1 MAGFGALFP
10 QVPNQPAGFPA
21 VEAGMATSPKSVR
34 YYVQVARLRLDTA
47 IVEVD
52 ASDDGDAEQKA
63 IEQARLLPGAE
74 WELQPFDHAAYQPHA
89 EAMVAQDELTESEV
103 VEDALRRNE
112 TRYLLLKGDC
122 ETGEGD
128 IILQPW
134 LKTQEPDL
142 LASDLCAEWIG
153 ALEQLGLT
161 HLSERLD
168 DLAGGSLP
176 TASDRILFGAPS
188 RKRRDK

>member
-1 MAGFGALFP
+1 
-10 QVPNQPAGFPA
+10 
-21 VEAGMATSPKSVR
+21 MATSPKSVR

-63 IEQARLLPGAE
+63 IERARLLPGAV
-74 WELQPFDHAAYQPHA
+74 WELHPFDHAAYRPHA
-89 EAMVAQDELTESEV
+89 EAVIAQDELTESEV

-112 TRYLLLKGDC
+112 TCYLLLKGDC

-176 TASDRILFGAPS
+176 TASDRILFGARS
-188 RKRRDK
+188 KKRRDK

>member
-1 MAGFGALFP
+1 
-10 QVPNQPAGFPA
+10 
-21 VEAGMATSPKSVR
+21 MATSPKSVR

-47 IVEVD
+47 IVGVD
-52 ASDDGDAEQKA
+52 ASDDGDAEKKA
-63 IEQARLLPGAE
+63 IERARLLPDAE
-74 WELQPFDHAAYQPHA
+74 WEMQPFDHAAYQPHA
-89 EAMVAQDELTESEV
+89 EAMIAQDELAEAEV

-128 IILQPW
+128 VILQPW

-176 TASDRILFGAPS
+176 TTSDRILFGARS
-188 RKRRDK
+188 RKQRDK

>member
-1 MAGFGALFP
+1 
-10 QVPNQPAGFPA
+10 
-21 VEAGMATSPKSVR
+21 MATSPKYVR

-63 IEQARLLPGAE
+63 IERARLLPGAE
-74 WELQPFDHAAYQPHA
+74 WELQPFDHAAYQPQA
-89 EAMVAQDELTESEV
+89 QAMIAQDELTESEV

-128 IILQPW
+128 IILQP
-134 LKTQEPDL
+134 
-142 LASDLCAEWIG
+142 
-153 ALEQLGLT
+153 
-161 HLSERLD
+161 
-168 DLAGGSLP
+168 
-176 TASDRILFGAPS
+176 
-188 RKRRDK
+188 

>member
-1 MAGFGALFP
+1 MT
-10 QVPNQPAGFPA
+10 
-21 VEAGMATSPKSVR
+21 TSPKSVR

-47 IVEVD
+47 IVEVE

-89 EAMVAQDELTESEV
+89 EAMIAQDELTDSES

-128 IILQPW
+128 VILQPW

-153 ALEQLGLT
+153 ALKQLGLT
-161 HLSERLD
+161 HLSERWTIWRVEPPPL
-168 DLAGGSLP
+168 LLTGSYSAPLQG
-176 TASDRILFGAPS
+176 SDEISEPYARADYGIDRHERPVLGVGT
-188 RKRRDK
+188 

>member
-1 MAGFGALFP
+1 MELCNKTANWEI
-10 QVPNQPAGFPA
+10 VA
-21 VEAGMATSPKSVR
+21 VISA
-34 YYVQVARLRLDTA
+34 D
-47 IVEVD
+47 I
-52 ASDDGDAEQKA
+52 
-63 IEQARLLPGAE
+63 
-74 WELQPFDHAAYQPHA
+74 
-89 EAMVAQDELTESEV
+89 LTDSEV
-103 VEDALRRNE
+103 VEDTLRRNE
-112 TRYLLLKGDC
+112 TRYLFLKGDC

-128 IILQPW
+128 VILQPW
-134 LKTQEPDL
+134 LNTQEPDL

-176 TASDRILFGAPS
+176 TASDRILFGALS

>member
-1 MAGFGALFP
+1 
-10 QVPNQPAGFPA
+10 
-21 VEAGMATSPKSVR
+21 MATSPKSVR
-34 YYVQVARLRLDTA
+34 YYVQVARLRLDNA

-52 ASDDGDAEQKA
+52 GSDDSDAEQKA
-63 IEQARLLPGAE
+63 IEQARMLPGAE

-89 EAMVAQDELTESEV
+89 EAMIAQDELTDSEV

-122 ETGEGD
+122 EIGEGD
-128 IILQPW
+128 VILQPW
-134 LKTQEPDL
+134 LKVQEPDL
-142 LASDLCAEWIG
+142 LASDLCAEWIS

>member
-1 MAGFGALFP
+1 
-10 QVPNQPAGFPA
+10 
-21 VEAGMATSPKSVR
+21 MATSPKSVR

-63 IEQARLLPGAE
+63 VEQARLLPGAE

-89 EAMVAQDELTESEV
+89 EAMVAQDELTDSEV

-128 IILQPW
+128 VILQPW

-142 LASDLCAEWIG
+142 LASDLCAAWIG

>member
-1 MAGFGALFP
+1 
-10 QVPNQPAGFPA
+10 
-21 VEAGMATSPKSVR
+21 MATSPKSVR

-63 IEQARLLPGAE
+63 IEQARLLPGAK

-89 EAMVAQDELTESEV
+89 ETMVAQDELTDSEV
-103 VEDALRRNE
+103 VEDTLRRNE
-112 TRYLLLKGDC
+112 TRYLFLKGDC

-128 IILQPW
+128 VILQPW
-134 LKTQEPDL
+134 LNTQEPDL

-153 ALEQLGLT
+153 ALEQFGLT

-176 TASDRILFGAPS
+176 TASDRILFGARS
-188 RKRRDK
+188 RKQRDK

>member
-1 MAGFGALFP
+1 
-10 QVPNQPAGFPA
+10 
-21 VEAGMATSPKSVR
+21 MATSPKPVK
-34 YYVQVARLRLDTA
+34 YCVQVARLRLDTA

-52 ASDDGDAEQKA
+52 ASDDCDAEQKA
-63 IEQARLLPGAE
+63 IEWARQLPDAE

-89 EAMVAQDELTESEV
+89 EAMIAQDELPESEA
-103 VEDALRRNE
+103 VEDALRENE
-112 TRYLLLKGDC
+112 TRYVLLKGDR

-128 IILQPW
+128 VILQPW
-134 LKTQEPDL
+134 IETQEPDL
-142 LASDLCAEWIG
+142 LASDLCADWIG
-153 ALEQLGLT
+153 ALKQLGLT

-176 TASDRILFGAPS
+176 TASDRILLGARS

>member
-1 MAGFGALFP
+1 MGIAALRSCRLSASCGGYGCPRRANGFRSSRGCTPQKRDAL
-10 QVPNQPAGFPA
+10 PAS
-21 VEAGMATSPKSVR
+21 ER
-34 YYVQVARLRLDTA
+34 RLR
-47 IVEVD
+47 
-52 ASDDGDAEQKA
+52 S
-63 IEQARLLPGAE
+63 
-74 WELQPFDHAAYQPHA
+74 
-89 EAMVAQDELTESEV
+89 
-103 VEDALRRNE
+103 
-112 TRYLLLKGDC
+112 
-122 ETGEGD
+122 GEGD
-128 IILQPW
+128 VILQPW
-134 LKTQEPDL
+134 LKTQELDL

>member
-1 MAGFGALFP
+1 MFRLHVSGSTPRLL
-10 QVPNQPAGFPA
+10 
-21 VEAGMATSPKSVR
+21 KST
-34 YYVQVARLRLDTA
+34 QA
-47 IVEVD
+47 
-52 ASDDGDAEQKA
+52 DDGDAEQKA
-63 IEQARLLPGAE
+63 IERARLLPGPE
-74 WELQPFDHAAYQPHA
+74 WKLQPFDHAAYRPHA
-89 EAMVAQDELTESEV
+89 EAMIAQDELTESEV

-168 DLAGGSLP
+168 DLAGGSIP
-176 TASDRILFGAPS
+176 TTSDRILFGARS
-188 RKRRDK
+188 RKQRDK

>member
-89 EAMVAQDELTESEV
+89 EAMVAQDELTDSEV

-122 ETGEGD
+122 D
-128 IILQPW
+128 QAKAMSSCSP
-134 LKTQEPDL
+134 
-142 LASDLCAEWIG
+142 
-153 ALEQLGLT
+153 GLRPK
-161 HLSERLD
+161 S
-168 DLAGGSLP
+168 
-176 TASDRILFGAPS
+176 
-188 RKRRDK
+188 